1 MSDTVDNKS
10 SLWQHF
16 SGIEIETSKDFF
28 DEKIFNLMDF
38 DCDQKNSVHFFYTL
52 PFSKTKA
59 LIETTWIS
67 DLNNTSLND
76 YDIQLKDYIENKLKI
91 KNYKINYK
99 ETGAIPLFHPNNI
112 KKINQIGMSLKES
125 ISDVKNPTYLISILN
140 EHLFENL
147 GYGGDDDD
155 YYNPKNNFLNEVID
169 KKTGLPITISILYV
183 EIAKFVGLD
192 LKIVGF
198 PGHVLVKY
206 NEEMILDPFY
216 DGRLLDIDDLQEILD
231 ANFGGELEF
240 KPEFLDEV
248 KAEQILIRMVRNLKN
263 SYIQSFVY
271 DKALRCVDMVLAIEP
286 ESPEDIRDKGIL
298 EQRLLNSEKALKYLN
313 KYLEINPNAEDVDFV
328 LELIR
333 SMKKND

>member
-1 MSDTVDNKS
+1 MSEK
-10 SLWQHF
+10 
-16 SGIEIETSKDFF
+16 F
-28 DEKIFNLMDF
+28 DPIVAEWISFVKNPNFNLIEK
-38 DCDQKNSVHFFYTL
+38 CLK
-52 PFSKTKA
+52 FSQ
-59 LIETTWIS
+59 LIEYPELQV
-67 DLNNTSLND
+67 DA
-76 YDIQLKDYIENKLKI
+76 Y
-91 KNYKINYK
+91 
-99 ETGAIPLFHPNNI
+99 I
-112 KKINQIGMSLKES
+112 KKIHRMGMSLKES
-125 ISDVKNPTYLISILN
+125 ISDVKNPTYLISMLN

-147 GYGGDDDD
+147 GYSGDDDD

-333 SMKKND
+333 SMKKSD